1 MQGILEE
8 ALKLTTD
15 DRQKVYSH
23 PAEDFARVVEMAG
36 PILRS
41 SIDPRLKHALYMI
54 QVKIARLLVTPN
66 HRDSLVDIAGYA
78 NTYAMVLERIAGE
91 LKSSQSENNCSQSDH
106 TQNRYIHN
114 FSESIQ
120 NIPNQPGLRIIF
132 NPEDYY
138 SYE

>member
-36 PILRS
+36 PILQS

-78 NTYAMVLERIAGE
+78 NTYAMVLGRIEDE
-91 LKSSQSENNCSQSDH
+91 LRSQSENDCSQSDH

-120 NIPNQPGLRIIF
+120 NIPNQLG
-132 NPEDYY
+132 
-138 SYE
+138 

>member
-78 NTYAMVLERIAGE
+78 NTYAMVLGRIEDE
-91 LKSSQSENNCSQSDH
+91 LRSQSENDCSQSDH
-106 TQNRYIHN
+106 TQNRYVHN

-120 NIPNQPGLRIIF
+120 NIPNQLG
-132 NPEDYY
+132 
-138 SYE
+138 

>member
-78 NTYAMVLERIAGE
+78 NTYAMVLERIADE
-91 LKSSQSENNCSQSDH
+91 LRSKSENDCSQSDH

-120 NIPNQPGLRIIF
+120 NIPNQLG
-132 NPEDYY
+132 
-138 SYE
+138 